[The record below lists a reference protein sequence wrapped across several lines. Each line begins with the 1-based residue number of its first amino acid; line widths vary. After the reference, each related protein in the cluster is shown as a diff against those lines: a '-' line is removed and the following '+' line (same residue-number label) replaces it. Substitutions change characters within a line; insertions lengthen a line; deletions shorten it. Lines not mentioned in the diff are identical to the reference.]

1 MRIKRTSAAVLA
13 ATALAAALAACGQAH
28 VTSPAPNATASGP
41 AVTLAGCT
49 AAMEKA
55 GEDALVQGA
64 ASGKLPAPVAR
75 ACNGLSSAETN
86 TAVNTAMTY
95 LMNKPS

>member
-1 MRIKRTSAAVLA
+1 MRIERTSAAALA
-13 ATALAAALAACGQAH
+13 GITLAAALAACGQAH
-28 VTSPAPNATASGP
+28 VTSPAPKATASGP

-49 AAMEKA
+49 SAMEKA

-75 ACNGLSSAETN
+75 ACKDLQRPVVRQDECRCQHGDDLPDE
-86 TAVNTAMTY
+86 
-95 LMNKPS
+95 